1 MFSFSKDSCSFQISG
16 CHIEIMIG
24 LPLSGKEVPHG
35 APQPLVII
43 KANVRKYCAVV
54 VVWFRY
60 AYLQFFWCLFVLLF
74 LWQQV
79 INLTYRLFYYAYFV
93 ESILS
98 LFHICWKT
106 ICHTIS
112 LMQIKRVCNEEQ
124 KAFSYCSFVDVW
136 KITELWSV
144 TCNLIYDVALLSNN

>member
-79 INLTYRLFYYAYFV
+79 IILHIDYSTMHILLNLSWVCFISA
-93 ESILS
+93 E
-98 LFHICWKT
+98 KT
-106 ICHTIS
+106 ICHIIS

-124 KAFSYCSFVDVW
+124 KAFSYYSFVDVW